1 MHAALADEK
10 LIAMLLDRL
19 ERISVDSIWAHRA
32 SGIRGSL
39 LRAQDQ
45 LQDGNEPDPSS
56 LRELISASFHILR
69 QAAREKR

>member
-1 MHAALADEK
+1 MRAALADQK

-39 LRAQDQ
+39 LRVQDQ
-45 LQDGNEPDPSS
+45 LQEGKEPDSS
-56 LRELISASFHILR
+56 FLREVVSASFHILH
-69 QAAREKR
+69 QAAREKG